1 MPKGTFFNLSETKR
15 KRILEAAIDEFA
27 ENGYENSRVNEI
39 VRRSS
44 IPKGSFYQYF
54 ENKSDLFRYV
64 LDIIYKK
71 KMEIMTGIEIS
82 HRELSVFETLRVMVE
97 AGIKMAEEDP
107 RLLKISDSLVANK
120 PLMDEVL
127 IEYAPSSDDF
137 IISLIRRGKNNG
149 ELADWVDPEL
159 SAKLITAFML
169 SLSEMIR
176 SSSNGKITDETREK
190 YLSLINLLEYGM
202 KRREDY
208 DSGM

>member
-1 MPKGTFFNLSETKR
+1 MPKETFFNLSETKR

-39 VRRSS
+39 VRRST

-54 ENKSDLFRYV
+54 ENKCDLFRYV

-71 KMEIMTGIEIS
+71 KMEMMTDIEIS
-82 HRELSVFETLRVMVE
+82 HKELSVFETLRIMVE

-107 RLLKISDSLVANK
+107 RLSKISDKLVANK

-127 IEYAPSSDDF
+127 KEYAPSSDDL
-137 IISLIRRGKNNG
+137 IKSLIRRGKDNG

-159 SAKLITAFML
+159 ASNLITAFIL

-176 SSSNGKITDETREK
+176 SSNNGIIAEAAREK
-190 YLSLINLLEYGM
+190 YLSLINFLEYGM
-202 KRREDY
+202 KRREDD
-208 DSGM
+208 DSGK

>member
-1 MPKGTFFNLSETKR
+1 
-15 KRILEAAIDEFA
+15 LEAAIDEFA

-54 ENKSDLFRYV
+54 ESKSDLFRYV

-82 HRELSVFETLRVMVE
+82 HRELSVFETLKVMVE

-107 RLLKISDSLVANK
+107 RLLKISDSLVANT

-127 IEYAPSSDDF
+127 IEYAPSSDDL

-176 SSSNGKITDETREK
+176 SSNNGKITDETREK